1 MKKLITKIYGEML
14 FTTGILI
21 LIILMFSACGGET
34 DNSGSDESSNVQNT
48 NPSGLTDFE
57 LKHGIGPIKK
67 ELKLGP
73 IDEARVLEGEKI
85 FESKCATCHKLD
97 EKYTGPAQRDVLQRV
112 TPEFFMNMVL
122 NPDENTEKHPHA
134 KEMLLKYNMQKMT
147 NQNINVK
154 DALALLDYFRVLD
167 EELKQNKSN

>member
-1 MKKLITKIYGEML
+1 MKKIFSKVYMDM
-14 FTTGILI
+14 ILI
-21 LIILMFSACGGET
+21 SSILVVVGLMITACGG
-34 DNSGSDESSNVQNT
+34 DSDKSGSDEFSNVQKT

-73 IDEARVLEGEKI
+73 IDKARALEGEKI

-97 EKYTGPAQRDVLQRV
+97 EKYTGPAQRNVLQRV
-112 TPEFFMNMVL
+112 SPEFFMNMVL

-134 KEMLLKYNMQKMT
+134 QEMLIKYNMQKMT

-154 DALALLDYFRVLD
+154 DALALLDYFRALD
-167 EELKQNKSN
+167 EELKQKNTN